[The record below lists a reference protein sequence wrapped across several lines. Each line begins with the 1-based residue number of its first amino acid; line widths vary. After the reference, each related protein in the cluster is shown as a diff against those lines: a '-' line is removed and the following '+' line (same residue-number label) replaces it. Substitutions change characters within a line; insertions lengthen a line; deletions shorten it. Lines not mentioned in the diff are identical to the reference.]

1 MRPRILFSGSII
13 LAILFLL
20 FCSQSSAT
28 RSRLSAMGDLS
39 IVIEDESN
47 MINLWDFARNPAAFL
62 YDERG
67 SVLRGDF
74 VWEAHQ
80 IDSLP
85 FYDHLLYYYQGVPYL
100 PRFKFQA
107 NGDLHNNW
115 GSMSLRREGDFA
127 VSMGGDYLLRQTDS
141 EHDRSQIDRP
151 NFQLVLSKS
160 INSQTSCGFNLRYM
174 RCDFEYTRVEDY
186 WTGDMIHWTKESIE
200 DIQAEA
206 GVRSKFS
213 PGFILGAAA
222 GYKRVDMTGHNRD
235 HTREGNHY
243 GFLFNTSSASRIV
256 WVSGQS
262 VVEVE
267 GKIKLATE
275 WTVKLLNNKGSSEGN
290 KRRFCLRL
298 RALYRPFSRLRLGVY
313 FSDGDSHIEANDPV
327 YSYYSSIRD
336 STSTREL
343 GGGFALRLGKR
354 ILTGI
359 EYHYSDYPQP
369 RYNVY
374 YPGNLRTHSVHA
386 GVETQLSEAL
396 FCRAGYS
403 NTTVVWEPNQLERRN
418 SWENSLSL
426 GLGFEP
432 LESDLIFELSCRYSL
447 RKYKDWFY
455 NWDVPSRTLTFSASG
470 KKRFW
475 D

>member
-1 MRPRILFSGSII
+1 MRPRILFSAWIV
-13 LAILFLL
+13 LTILFL
-20 FCSQSSAT
+20 FFYSQAFAT

-67 SVLRGDF
+67 SVLRSDF

-85 FYDHLLYYYQGVPYL
+85 FYDHPLYYYQGVPYL

-107 NGDLHNNW
+107 NGDLYDTW

-127 VSMGGDYLLRQTDS
+127 VGLGGDYLLRQTDF
-141 EHDRSQIDRP
+141 EHDRNQIERP
-151 NFQLVLSKS
+151 NFELVASKS
-160 INSQTSCGFNLRYM
+160 INSRTSCGAGMRYLS
-174 RCDFEYTRVEDY
+174 CDFEYARAEGSWTR
-186 WTGDMIHWTKESIE
+186 ESIE
-200 DIQAEA
+200 DVQAEV
-206 GVRSKFS
+206 GVRSRFS
-213 PGFILGAAA
+213 PGFILGATA
-222 GYKRVDMTGHNRD
+222 GYKRVETTGNY
-235 HTREGNHY
+235 Y
-243 GFLFNTSSASRIV
+243 GVHFNTSSTSRIV

-275 WTVKLLNNKGSSEGN
+275 WMLKLVNNDGRYEEKEH
-290 KRRFCLRL
+290 RYCLRL
-298 RALYRPFSRLRLGVY
+298 RALYRPWTRLRLGVY
-313 FSDGDSHIEANDPV
+313 FSDGDSHIEDHDPV

-343 GGGFALRLGKR
+343 GGGFALRLSKH

-359 EYHYSDYPQP
+359 EYHYTDYPQP
-369 RYNVY
+369 RYNMY
-374 YPGNLRTHSVHA
+374 YAWNLRTHSIHA
-386 GVETQLSEAL
+386 GVETRLSEAL
-396 FCRAGYS
+396 FFRAGYINS
-403 NTTVVWEPNQLERRN
+403 TVVWKPNRLERRN
-418 SWENSLSL
+418 SWENSLTL

-432 LESDLIFELSCRYSL
+432 LESDLIFELSYRYIL
-447 RKYKDWFY
+447 EKYKDWFY
-455 NWDVPSRTLTFSASG
+455 NWDVASRTRIFSVSV